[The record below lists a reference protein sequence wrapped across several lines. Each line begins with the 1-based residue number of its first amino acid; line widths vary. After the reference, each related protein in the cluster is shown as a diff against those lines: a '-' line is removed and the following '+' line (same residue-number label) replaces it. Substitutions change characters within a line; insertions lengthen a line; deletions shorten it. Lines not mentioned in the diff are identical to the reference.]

1 MWLWKVWTWTIIVF
15 FYVESLHRSYRCEG
29 ARAARHLA
37 GNARRESG
45 FGWRGRSVSCLHVV
59 PKFLD
64 IGGGVG
70 ASRNA
75 AHTAG
80 LFVRLFVNNQTS
92 QGHKRLGAAWKL
104 AREWL
109 DSCVELQVKD
119 AVDPDKLMFSKLLF
133 LGKLL
138 LAITALVRLRWIL
151 LFLKMFL

>member
-1 MWLWKVWTWTIIVF
+1 M
-15 FYVESLHRSYRCEG
+15 
-29 ARAARHLA
+29 
-37 GNARRESG
+37 
-45 FGWRGRSVSCLHVV
+45 V

-80 LFVRLFVNNQTS
+80 LFVRFFVNNQAS
-92 QGHKRLGAAWKL
+92 QRLGAAWKL

-151 LFLKMFL
+151 LFLKMFP